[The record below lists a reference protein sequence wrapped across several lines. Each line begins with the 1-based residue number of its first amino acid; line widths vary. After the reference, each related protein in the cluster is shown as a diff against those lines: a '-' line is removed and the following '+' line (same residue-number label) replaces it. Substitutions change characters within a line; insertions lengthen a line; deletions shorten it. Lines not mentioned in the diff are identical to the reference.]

1 MPEKRSE
8 YELDERAAEARFI
21 LNNPIFLEAVEGLR
35 SRYIKNLMSSGIA
48 TEQAM
53 VSHAKMVV
61 LEELISQIGAAITD
75 QKMTQQRKPNYGN

>member
-1 MPEKRSE
+1 MSEKRSE

-21 LNNPIFLEAVEGLR
+21 LNNPIFLEAVTGLR
-35 SRYIKNLMSSGIA
+35 ERYIKNLMSSGIA

-61 LEELISQIGAAITD
+61 LEELIAQIGSAITD
-75 QKMTQQRKPNYGN
+75 QRMTKQRKPNYGN